1 MMNQR
6 TGVTARA
13 ATGDTL
19 RYLDAMGAEGSHM
32 FMEGG
37 QSEILLRPDASRW
50 GAFHE
55 WMHRSLQV
63 RSGGPMPGEDAFIES
78 FLERHQSLLNI
89 QKPVGA
95 P

>member
-6 TGVTARA
+6 PGVTARVA
-13 ATGDTL
+13 SGDTL

-32 FMEGG
+32 LMEGG
-37 QSEILLRPDASRW
+37 RSEILLRPGASRW

-55 WMHRSLQV
+55 WMHRSLQL
-63 RSGGPMPGEDAFIES
+63 RTGGPMAGEDAFIES
-78 FLERHQSLLNI
+78 FLARHQSLLRI